1 MSLLLIMYL
10 FIWIIVSFLVVG
22 AYFAGTMNLLPSLP
36 LFTSSTI
43 SSPSATAPSQ
53 SPQSPQS
60 ESHPA
65 PLLSSTKQPSSLVN
79 PSMVQAQ
86 QQEVNPDEG
95 NNVSTTSSLAS
106 SSQKISL
113 PEIFKKTENSVVQI
127 TSTRPGS
134 DQIVTLNGREIPQN
148 NIALGSGFVYDQDG
162 RIITNHHVVS
172 EVDEVDVKFVDGD
185 TYTAKV
191 VGKDPYSDIGV
202 LQIPDREFFD
212 KRVTP
217 LKIANSSEIEV
228 GEQIIAIGNPF
239 GLSGTLTTGV
249 VSQIGRLLPNDV
261 TGYSIANTI
270 QTDAAINPGNSG
282 GPLLDMKGEVVG
294 MNTAIFSNT
303 GVYSGVGFAVPSN
316 MLLKEIPVLIEKGSY
331 VHPWLGFTARD
342 VSPDIAES
350 LKLPRNFKGAA
361 VVAVVENSPADKA
374 GIRGQATGVDF
385 VGNEQ
390 VRSGDIVT
398 KIDNQPVKSMDD
410 VISYLDESKKV
421 GDKVTLTVNR
431 EGQDVEVPIT
441 LEERPSSS
449 PRLLAASSSSQQQQ
463 QQQDREEE
471 ESDPNPPLFRFPEIP
486 GFPELPKLFP

>member
-1 MSLLLIMYL
+1 
-10 FIWIIVSFLVVG
+10 
-22 AYFAGTMNLLPSLP
+22 MNLLPSLP
-36 LFTSSTI
+36 FFTSSTI
-43 SSPSATAPSQ
+43 ASPSATAPSQ
-53 SPQSPQS
+53 SPQS

-65 PLLSSTKQPSSLVN
+65 PLSSSTTQPSSLLN
-79 PSMVQAQ
+79 PSIVQAQ

-95 NNVSTTSSLAS
+95 NNVSTTGSLAS
-106 SSQKISL
+106 TSPKISL

-202 LQIPDREFFD
+202 LQITDREFFD
-212 KRVTP
+212 KRVAP

-361 VVAVVENSPADKA
+361 VVSVVENSPADKA
-374 GIRGQATGVDF
+374 DIRGQATGVDF

-398 KIDNQPVKSMDD
+398 KIDSQPVKSMDD

-431 EGQDVEVPIT
+431 EGQDAEVPIT

-449 PRLLAASSSSQQQQ
+449 PRLLAASSSQQQQ
-463 QQQDREEE
+463 QQEEREEE

>member
-1 MSLLLIMYL
+1 ML
-10 FIWIIVSFLVVG
+10 
-22 AYFAGTMNLLPSLP
+22 
-36 LFTSSTI
+36 
-43 SSPSATAPSQ
+43 
-53 SPQSPQS
+53 
-60 ESHPA
+60 
-65 PLLSSTKQPSSLVN
+65 N
-79 PSMVQAQ
+79 PSIVQAQ
-86 QQEVNPDEG
+86 QQEVNPDER
-95 NNVSTTSSLAS
+95 NNVSTTGSLAS
-106 SSQKISL
+106 SSPRISL
-113 PEIFKKTENSVVQI
+113 PELFKKTENSVVQI

-162 RIITNHHVVS
+162 RIITNYHVVS

-202 LQIPDREFFD
+202 LQITDREFFD
-212 KRVTP
+212 KRVAP

-282 GPLLDMKGEVVG
+282 GPLLNMKGEVVG

-316 MLLKEIPVLIEKGSY
+316 MLLKEIPVLIEKGKY

-342 VSPDIAES
+342 VSPDIAKS
-350 LKLPRNFKGAA
+350 LELPRNFKGAA
-361 VVAVVENSPADKA
+361 VVSVVDNSPADK
-374 GIRGQATGVDF
+374 GGVRGQLIREDLG
-385 VGNEQ
+385 GNQ
-390 VRSGDIVT
+390 IVRSGDIVT
-398 KIDNQPVKSMDD
+398 KIDSQPVKSMDD
-410 VISYLDESKKV
+410 VISYLDESKQV
-421 GDKVTLTVNR
+421 GDKVTLTINR
-431 EGQDVEVPIT
+431 EGQNLEVPIT

-449 PRLLAASSSSQQQQ
+449 PQLLAASSSSPP
-463 QQQDREEE
+463 QQDREEE
-471 ESDPNPPLFRFPEIP
+471 ESDPNPPLFKFPEIP

>member
-1 MSLLLIMYL
+1 MHL
-10 FIWIIVSFLVVG
+10 FVWVIVSFLVVG
-22 AYFAGTMNLLPSLP
+22 AYFAGTLNLLPSLP
-36 LFTSSTI
+36 FITSSMTYTY
-43 SSPSATAPSQ
+43 STTAP
-53 SPQSPQS
+53 PQSPQS
-60 ESHPA
+60 EPHPA
-65 PLLSSTKQPSSLVN
+65 LLSSSTTQPSSLLN
-79 PSMVQAQ
+79 PSIVQAQ
-86 QQEVNPDEG
+86 QQEVNPDER
-95 NNVSTTSSLAS
+95 NNISTTSNLAS
-106 SSQKISL
+106 FSPRISL

-202 LQIPDREFFD
+202 LQITDREFFD
-212 KRVTP
+212 KRVAS
-217 LKIANSSEIEV
+217 LKFANSSEIEV

-249 VSQIGRLLPNDV
+249 VSQIGRLLPNDI

-282 GPLLDMKGEVVG
+282 GPLLNMKGEVVG

-316 MLLKEIPVLIEKGSY
+316 MLLKEIPVLIAKGNY
-331 VHPWLGFTARD
+331 VHPWLGFTATD
-342 VSPDIAES
+342 VSPDIAKS
-350 LKLPRNFKGAA
+350 LELPRNFKGAA
-361 VVAVVENSPADKA
+361 VVSVVDNSPADK
-374 GIRGQATGVDF
+374 GGVRGQLIREDF
-385 VGNEQ
+385 GGNQ
-390 VRSGDIVT
+390 VVRSGDIVT
-398 KIDNQPVKSMDD
+398 KIDSQPVKSMDD
-410 VISYLDESKKV
+410 VISYLDESKQV
-421 GDKVTLTVNR
+421 GDRVTLTINR
-431 EGQDVEVPIT
+431 EGQNLEVPIT

-449 PRLLAASSSSQQQQ
+449 PRLLAASSSPPPQPE
-463 QQQDREEE
+463 REEE
-471 ESDPNPPLFRFPEIP
+471 ESDPNPPLFKFPEIP

>member
-1 MSLLLIMYL
+1 VSLLLIMYL

-36 LFTSSTI
+36 FFTSSTI
-43 SSPSATAPSQ
+43 ASPSATSPSQ
-53 SPQSPQS
+53 SSQSQQS

-65 PLLSSTKQPSSLVN
+65 PLSSSTKQPSSLVN

-86 QQEVNPDEG
+86 QQEINPDEG
-95 NNVSTTSSLAS
+95 NNVSTTSSLSS

-282 GPLLDMKGEVVG
+282 GPLLNMKGEVVG

-361 VVAVVENSPADKA
+361 VVSVVENSPADKA
-374 GIRGQATGVDF
+374 GVRGQATGVDF

-449 PRLLAASSSSQQQQ
+449 PLLLAASSSSQQQ

-471 ESDPNPPLFRFPEIP
+471 ESDPNPPFFRFPEIP